1 MIKDITLQV
10 TPEEAF
16 TPSLLKLAIARA
28 IFEKHSDIQDY
39 RVVRRSID
47 ARGGIR
53 YNISAQVAVGEELPA
68 PSSALLEKKV
78 VTNAT
83 PVIIVGAGPAGLF
96 AALRLIEL
104 GYKPLIFERGVD
116 VSARKRDVAQLD
128 RNISFN
134 EESNYCFGEGGAG
147 TFSDGKL
154 YTRSTKRGNVQRI
167 LDWFIEHGAQPEIA
181 IDAHPH
187 IGSDLLPLVISNIR
201 KTIIEVGGE
210 VHFGSKMSRIIIK
223 EGKAVGIE
231 LVDGIK
237 VEAKAV
243 ILATGHSASDVYYML
258 RDQGLSLQAKP
269 FAMGVR
275 VEHQQVLI
283 DDIQYHRRERNA
295 FIPAATYS
303 LVSQV
308 EGRGVFSF
316 CMCPG
321 GFIVP
326 AASKSNQCVVNGMS
340 PSRRDSPYANSGIV
354 TEIRP
359 SDWVEFEK
367 EGALAGLAYQQA
379 LEENSFRNGGTG
391 QEAPAQRLTD
401 FVKGKLSTSL
411 PKSSYFP
418 GTVSSP
424 MHFWLPPVISES
436 LKQGFQQ
443 FDKKMRGFLSYEAQ
457 ILGVESRTSSP
468 VRIPRN
474 ELWEHVDLPGLYPC
488 GEGAGYA
495 GGIVSSAI
503 DGVNAAEAFAHNN
516 A

>member
-1 MIKDITLQV
+1 VIKDITFQV

-16 TPSLLKLAIARA
+16 TSSLLQLAIARSLQVPA
-28 IFEKHSDIQDY
+28 ESIKGH
-39 RVVRRSID
+39 RVIRRSID

-53 YNISAQVAVGEELPA
+53 YNISAQVAIGESLPEVA
-68 PSSALLEKKV
+68 VIPFEKKSV
-78 VTNAT
+78 ENAV
-83 PVIIVGAGPAGLF
+83 PVIVVGAGPAGLF

-167 LDWFIEHGAQPEIA
+167 LDLLVEHGAKPEIS

-187 IGSDLLPLVISNIR
+187 IGSDLLPQIISNIR
-201 KTIIEVGGE
+201 KTIIEVGGQ
-210 VHFGSKMSRIIIK
+210 VHFGSKMSKLIIK

-231 LVDGIK
+231 LADGTK
-237 VEAKAV
+237 VEARAV
-243 ILATGHSASDVYYML
+243 ILATGHSAADVYYML
-258 RDQGLSLQAKP
+258 RDQNLSLEAKP

-275 VEHQQVLI
+275 VEHPQALI

-326 AASKSNQCVVNGMS
+326 AASKGNQCVVNGMS

-367 EGALAGLAYQQA
+367 EGALAGLAFQQA
-379 LEENSFRNGGTG
+379 LEENAFRNGGVG

-401 FVKGKLSTSL
+401 FVKGKLSSSL
-411 PKSSYFP
+411 PDSSYFP

-436 LKQGFQQ
+436 LKQGFQL
-443 FDKKMRGFLSYEAQ
+443 FDKKMHGFLSSEAQ

-474 ELWEHVDLPGLYPC
+474 ELGEHIDLPGLYPC

-495 GGIVSSAI
+495 GGIVSSAL
-503 DGVNAAEAFAHNN
+503 DGVNAVEALVRNIS
-516 A
+516 

>member
-1 MIKDITLQV
+1 M
-10 TPEEAF
+10 
-16 TPSLLKLAIARA
+16 
-28 IFEKHSDIQDY
+28 
-39 RVVRRSID
+39 
-47 ARGGIR
+47 
-53 YNISAQVAVGEELPA
+53 
-68 PSSALLEKKV
+68 
-78 VTNAT
+78 
-83 PVIIVGAGPAGLF
+83 
-96 AALRLIEL
+96 
-104 GYKPLIFERGVD
+104 
-116 VSARKRDVAQLD
+116 
-128 RNISFN
+128 
-134 EESNYCFGEGGAG
+134 
-147 TFSDGKL
+147 
-154 YTRSTKRGNVQRI
+154 
-167 LDWFIEHGAQPEIA
+167 
-181 IDAHPH
+181 
-187 IGSDLLPLVISNIR
+187 
-201 KTIIEVGGE
+201 
-210 VHFGSKMSRIIIK
+210 

-231 LVDGIK
+231 LADGVK

-243 ILATGHSASDVYYML
+243 VLATGHSATDVYYML
-258 RDQGLSLQAKP
+258 RDQGISLQAKP

-275 VEHQQVLI
+275 VEHPQALI

-303 LVSQV
+303 LVAQV

-340 PSRRDSPYANSGIV
+340 PSRRDSPFANSGIV

-379 LEENSFRNGGTG
+379 LEENAFRNGGVG

-401 FVKGKLSTSL
+401 FVKGKLSSSL

-424 MHFWLPPVISES
+424 MHFWLPPVISNS
-436 LKQGFQQ
+436 LKLGFAQ
-443 FDKKMRGFLSYEAQ
+443 FEKKMHGFLSYDAQ

-474 ELWEHVDLPGLYPC
+474 EQWEHIDVPGLYPC

-495 GGIVSSAI
+495 GGIVSSAL
-503 DGVNAAEAFAHNN
+503 DGVNAAEAIARNL

>member
-10 TPEEAF
+10 SPEEAF
-16 TPSLLKLAIARA
+16 TSSLLQLAIARA
-28 IFEKHSDIQDY
+28 LHVDSKAINNF
-39 RVVRRSID
+39 RLLRRSID

-53 YNISAQVAVGEELPA
+53 YNISAQVAINEQL
-68 PSSALLEKKV
+68 PSSSPIQFEKKNV
-78 VTNAT
+78 ANAV
-83 PVIIVGAGPAGLF
+83 PVIVVGAGPAGLF

-104 GYKPLIFERGVD
+104 GYKPLVFERGLD

-128 RNISFN
+128 RNVSFN

-167 LDWFIEHGAQPEIA
+167 LDWLILHGAQPDIA
-181 IDAHPH
+181 VDAHPH
-187 IGSDLLPLVISNIR
+187 IGSDLLPSIISNIR
-201 KTIIEVGGE
+201 KSIIEVGGE
-210 VHFGSKMSRIIIK
+210 VHFASKMKKIVLK

-231 LVDGIK
+231 LADGVK

-243 ILATGHSASDVYYML
+243 VLATGHSATDVYYML
-258 RDQGLSLQAKP
+258 RDQGISLQAKP

-275 VEHQQVLI
+275 VEHPQALI

-303 LVSQV
+303 LVAQV

-340 PSRRDSPYANSGIV
+340 PSRRDSPFANSGIV

-379 LEENSFRNGGTG
+379 LEENAFRNGGVG

-401 FVKGKLSTSL
+401 FVKGKLSSSL

-424 MHFWLPPVISES
+424 MHFWLPPVISNS
-436 LKQGFQQ
+436 LKLGFAQ
-443 FDKKMRGFLSYEAQ
+443 FEKKMHGFLSYDAQ

-474 ELWEHVDLPGLYPC
+474 EQWEHIDVPGLYPC

-495 GGIVSSAI
+495 GGIVSSAL
-503 DGVNAAEAFAHNN
+503 DGVNAAEAIARNL

>member
-1 MIKDITLQV
+1 MIKDITFQV

-16 TPSLLKLAIARA
+16 TSSLLQKAIARSLHVDEAA
-28 IFEKHSDIQDY
+28 IKGY
-39 RVVRRSID
+39 RLLRRSID

-53 YNISAQVAVGEELPA
+53 YNVSVQVAVNESLPKVELIP
-68 PSSALLEKKV
+68 LDKKV
-78 VTNAT
+78 VENAA

-104 GYKPLIFERGVD
+104 GYKPLLFERGVD
-116 VSARKRDVAQLD
+116 VSARKRDIAQLD

-167 LDWFIEHGAQPEIA
+167 LDLLIEHGAKPEIA

-187 IGSDLLPLVISNIR
+187 IGSDMLPSIISNIR

-210 VHFGSKMSRIIIK
+210 VHFGAKMSKILIK
-223 EGKAVGIE
+223 EGKAIGIE
-231 LVDGIK
+231 LADGTK

-258 RDQGLSLQAKP
+258 RDQGIALQAKP
-269 FAMGVR
+269 FAMGIR
-275 VEHQQVLI
+275 VEHPQALI
-283 DDIQYHRRERNA
+283 DDIQYHRRERNE

-303 LVSQV
+303 LVAQV

-340 PSRRDSPYANSGIV
+340 PSRRDSAFANSGIV

-359 SDWVEFEK
+359 SDWIEFEK

-379 LEENSFRNGGTG
+379 LEENAFRNGGAG

-401 FVKGKLSTSL
+401 FVKGKLSSSL

-424 MHFWLPPVISES
+424 MHFWLPPVITES
-436 LKQGFQQ
+436 LKQGFHQ
-443 FDKKMRGFLSYEAQ
+443 FDKKMRGFLSYDAQ

-474 ELWEHVDLPGLYPC
+474 EQGEHVELSGLYPC

-495 GGIVSSAI
+495 GGIVSSAL
-503 DGVNAAEAFAHNN
+503 DGVNSADAFARNN
-516 A
+516 G